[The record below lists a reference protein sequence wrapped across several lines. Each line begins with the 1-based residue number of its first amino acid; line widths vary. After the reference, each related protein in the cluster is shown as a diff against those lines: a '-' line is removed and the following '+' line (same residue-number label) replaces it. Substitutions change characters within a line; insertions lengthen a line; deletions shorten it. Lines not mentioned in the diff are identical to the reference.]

1 MPKKN
6 TDNNGI
12 VYSTDPSFQ
21 FAENDAS
28 AETVNPANQKLIIKL
43 ETKHRGG
50 KTVTAIY
57 GFLGKPEDLIILEKK
72 LKNFCG
78 TGGSSKDG
86 IILIQGDQRAK
97 ILNWL
102 KINEYSKT
110 KQG

>member
-12 VYSTDPSFQ
+12 IYSTDPSFQ
-21 FAENDAS
+21 FTADEAL
-28 AETVNPANQKLIIKL
+28 AETANPENQKLIIKL
-43 ETKHRGG
+43 ETKHRAG

-57 GFLGKPEDLIILEKK
+57 GFVGKQEDLSVLEKK

-86 IILIQGDQRAK
+86 IILIQGDQRTK

-102 KINEYSKT
+102 KINEYNKT